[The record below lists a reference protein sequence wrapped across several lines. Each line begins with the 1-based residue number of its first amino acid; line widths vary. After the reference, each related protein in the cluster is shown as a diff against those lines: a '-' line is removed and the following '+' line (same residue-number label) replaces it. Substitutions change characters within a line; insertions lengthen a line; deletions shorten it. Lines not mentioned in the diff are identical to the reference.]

1 MAIVFARTENLER
14 SWPFVPEALTA
25 RLNEIDEVRV
35 VQVERGVPLGEATD
49 LSHVSAIALFGGQL
63 TEACLSRAP
72 ELKAVGGVLD
82 NWGHRALPVDGMF
95 ERDIPIVDGTRAWAA
110 SVAEITLALTL
121 NALRLI
127 PQWHKRMAS
136 GERLWNFEY
145 VQFCDNPDF
154 VNGTLGT
161 KTVGV
166 MGLGQIG
173 GRMAS
178 WCNALGS
185 RVLGYDPF
193 IPKSRLDELGVE
205 GVEMDTLIDE
215 CEIVVVT
222 IPPTPSAT
230 KILSRERIYRMR
242 KGSLVVITTRAHAVD
257 MDALRERII
266 ANELAGAFDVYDN
279 EPVPTDDL
287 LRNRNNVV
295 HTPHIAGRTRD
306 ANLQVAEVIGDDFER
321 ILNGEA
327 PHARLSREAI
337 DVRGSRTDLPAMQAS

>member
-1 MAIVFARTENLER
+1 M
-14 SWPFVPEALTA
+14 
-25 RLNEIDEVRV
+25 
-35 VQVERGVPLGEATD
+35 
-49 LSHVSAIALFGGQL
+49 
-63 TEACLSRAP
+63 
-72 ELKAVGGVLD
+72 
-82 NWGHRALPVDGMF
+82 
-95 ERDIPIVDGTRAWAA
+95 
-110 SVAEITLALTL
+110 
-121 NALRLI
+121 I

-193 IPKSRLDELGVE
+193 ISKSRLDELGVE
-205 GVEMDTLIDE
+205 GVEMDTLVDE

-230 KILSRERIYRMR
+230 KILSRERIYRLR
-242 KGSLVVITTRAHAVD
+242 KGSLVVSPPAHTPSIWTHCGNALSPTNSPVHLTYMTTSQYQQTIYCAIGQCGPH
-257 MDALRERII
+257 
-266 ANELAGAFDVYDN
+266 
-279 EPVPTDDL
+279 
-287 LRNRNNVV
+287 
-295 HTPHIAGRTRD
+295 PHIAGRTRD

-321 ILNGEA
+321 ILKGEA

-337 DVRGSRTDLPAMQAS
+337 DVRGSRTDLPAMQS